1 MPELI
6 EVLHPNVIAWWTVL
20 FVLILPILGLFGT
33 ALDYWDWNWFGMG
46 MFLGAF
52 TAIILTFGLAMHQ
65 NSANDDA
72 TERALEKAGFQEAQY
87 SGGDFDAV
95 WDGERVKGVL
105 LWNAKE
111 GDTTTYQVVII
122 PPVTK

>member
-6 EVLHPNVIAWWTVL
+6 EVVQPNVIAWWVL
-20 FVLILPILGLFGT
+20 LFAILLPVAGFVAT
-33 ALDYWDWNWFGMG
+33 ALDYWDFNWFGTG
-46 MFLGAF
+46 LFLGAF
-52 TAIILTFGLAMHQ
+52 VACIMALCFATAQ

-72 TERALEKAGFQEAQY
+72 TESALVEAGFQEAEY

-95 WDGERVKGVL
+95 WGGERVKGVL
-105 LWNAKE
+105 VWNDRE
-111 GDTTTYQVVII
+111 GDTVTYQIVII